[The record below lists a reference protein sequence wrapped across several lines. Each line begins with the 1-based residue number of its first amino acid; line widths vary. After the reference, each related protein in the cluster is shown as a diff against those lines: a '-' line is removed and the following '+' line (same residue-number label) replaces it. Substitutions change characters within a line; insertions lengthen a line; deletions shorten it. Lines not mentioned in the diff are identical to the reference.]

1 MIFNKEDPVGTVKR
15 FEIGEYK
22 GNKLPVVYTK
32 KSDIVHPI
40 LREPVSTFSVQIEKD
55 GVLYDVLEFPY
66 QEVFEEIPQKAVI
79 TEKDVQLS
87 KLISDIKL
95 KSRSL
100 KDRLKNVNK
109 QIKAIKDLK
118 LDLEPADY
126 YTIKKVS
133 EYKSM
138 NFHNKSLY
146 FIKLL
151 DEKKELTETLQ
162 CIGKTI
168 LYLRGNKWSI

>member
-15 FEIGEYK
+15 FEIGEHK

-32 KSDIVHPI
+32 KSETLHPI
-40 LREPVSTFSVQIEKD
+40 LREPVSTFSVQIEKG

-95 KSRSL
+95 KSKSL
-100 KDRLKNVNK
+100 KDRLRNIERI
-109 QIKAIKDLK
+109 IKSLR
-118 LDLEPADY
+118 LEFEPDDY
-126 YTIKKVS
+126 FTINKVS
-133 EYKSM
+133 QF
-138 NFHNKSLY
+138 NSLSEKQQGEAY
-146 FIKLL
+146 MELL
-151 DEKKELTETLQ
+151 KERRELTETLK

-168 LYLRGNKWSI
+168 LYLRGDKWRI

>member
-1 MIFNKEDPVGTVKR
+1 MMFNKEDPVGTVKR
-15 FEIGEYK
+15 FEVGEYR

-32 KSDIVHPI
+32 KSDTIHPI
-40 LREPVSTFSVQIEKD
+40 LKEPVSTFSVQIEKD

-66 QEVFEEIPQKAVI
+66 QECFEESLQKAEI
-79 TEKDVQLS
+79 TEKDVQLI

-100 KDRLKNVNK
+100 KDRLKNVN
-109 QIKAIKDLK
+109 QLIKAIKGLK
-118 LDLEPADY
+118 HNLEPDDY
-126 YTIKKVS
+126 YTIKKIS

-146 FIKLL
+146 FLKLL
-151 DEKKELTETLQ
+151 DEKKELTETLK

-168 LYLRGNKWSI
+168 LYLRGDKWRI

>member
-1 MIFNKEDPVGTVKR
+1 MFNKEDPIGMVKR
-15 FEIGEYK
+15 FEVGEYR

-32 KSDIVHPI
+32 KSDTIHPI
-40 LREPVSTFSVQIEKD
+40 LKEPVSTFSVQIEKD

-66 QEVFEEIPQKAVI
+66 QECFEESLQKAEI

-100 KDRLKNVNK
+100 KDRLRNIERL
-109 QIKAIKDLK
+109 IKSLR
-118 LDLEPADY
+118 LELEPDDY

-133 EYKSM
+133 EFKSL

-151 DEKKELTETLQ
+151 DEKKELTETLK

-168 LYLRGNKWSI
+168 LYLRGDKWRI